1 MAKKTKIQRK
11 SKKNAKS
18 RGSVAKKTRSKAQAR
33 ITRSAKPTIN
43 KIISKIKGAKL
54 KDSVMYDI
62 PHYPQTE
69 DFTSSAACA
78 MMVLKHIDDNFKFKR
93 ETEFSIWQEAVSGSV
108 WYGSKY
114 GLAYALAKRGAPT
127 AIMSNIKDEGYE
139 RKLAVYEN
147 VNLDTLSASFKEI
160 KEKSKQMNVAE
171 DFTNISLQ
179 TIKRSLSA
187 RHIPIVL
194 IDAKIINPYLESL
207 PHWVVVKGYDKDNF
221 YINDPYSDSTIT
233 IDSDILKSALGFENN
248 YHMIVVDAAKKK

>member
-1 MAKKTKIQRK
+1 MAKKSKIQRK
-11 SKKNAKS
+11 SKKNAKQKASGARKVKS
-18 RGSVAKKTRSKAQAR
+18 RAARSPKLQ
-33 ITRSAKPTIN
+33 ISKM
-43 KIISKIKGAKL
+43 ISKIKGTKL

-93 ETEFSIWQEAVSGSV
+93 DAEFNIWQEAVSGSV

-147 VNLDTLSASFKEI
+147 VNLDTLSASFNEI
-160 KEKSKQMNVAE
+160 REKSRQMNVAE

-179 TIKRSLSA
+179 TIKKALSA
-187 RHIPIVL
+187 KHIPIVL
-194 IDAKIINPYLESL
+194 IDAKVINPYLESL

-233 IDSDILKSALGFENN
+233 IDSDVFKSALGFENN